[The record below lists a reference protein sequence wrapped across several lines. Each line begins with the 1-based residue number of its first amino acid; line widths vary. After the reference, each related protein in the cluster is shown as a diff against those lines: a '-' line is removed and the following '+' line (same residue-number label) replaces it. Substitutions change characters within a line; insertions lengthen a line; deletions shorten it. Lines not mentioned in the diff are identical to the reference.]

1 MLEHIPLNLNLAAR
15 TKGEGDKVQRLT
27 LRRTIFLVHLGEG
40 RLPREATHIDLIRNA
55 VRMRY
60 FGRN

>member
-27 LRRTIFLVHLGEG
+27 LRRTIFLVLLGEG
-40 RLPREATHIDLIRNA
+40 RLPREATHMTSL
-55 VRMRY
+55 
-60 FGRN
+60 GLE